1 MKHVLRIPGTVYAGQ
16 GAVKHIE
23 EILGKSSRKAV
34 IFTDKR
40 IRAAG
45 LLEEPLQ
52 WIKKSGV
59 ECMVLDEIP
68 SEPTY
73 MQAQLLIDEFQKE
86 KADFIVAIGGGSVM
100 DIGKLASI
108 ANGPDFKIKNLLKD
122 PRGKKQVKSLMIPTT
137 AGTGSE
143 ATPNSIVG
151 IPEQQVKT
159 GIVNTEMV
167 ADYVILDS
175 EMIRKLPRK
184 IGASTGIDA
193 LTHAIECYT
202 SNKANYFS
210 NMFALEAIELI
221 LKNIERA
228 CDDEEASEAKMA
240 MMIAAFYGGAAITAS
255 GTTAVHALSYPLGG
269 MYHIP
274 HGVSNAILLA
284 SVMRFNKEVCLEQ
297 LAAVYDRLNQRS
309 ALSLKEKAEWVI
321 NTIERIIRHL
331 DIPRNLKECGVNNA
345 DIEELIKGGMKEKRL
360 LDNNRR
366 TVTPEDARR
375 LYSEII

>member
-1 MKHVLRIPGTVYAGQ
+1 MKQVLRIPGNVYAGQ
-16 GAVKHIE
+16 GAVRYIE
-23 EILGKSSRKAV
+23 EIIGQSSRKTV
-34 IFTDKR
+34 VFTDKG
-40 IRAAG
+40 IRDAG
-45 LLEEPLQ
+45 LLEEPLR
-52 WIKKSGV
+52 WIRKSGT
-59 ECMVLDEIP
+59 ECVVLDAIP

-73 MQAQLLIDEFQKE
+73 IQAQQLIDEFQRE
-86 KADFIVAIGGGSVM
+86 RADFIVAIGGGSVM

-108 ANGPDFKIKNLLKD
+108 ANGPDFKIKDLLHD
-122 PRGKKQVKSLMIPTT
+122 PKGKKQVKSLMIPTT

-159 GIVNTEMV
+159 GIVNTEML
-167 ADYVILDS
+167 ADHVILDS

-193 LTHAIECYT
+193 LAHAIECYT

-210 NMFALEAIELI
+210 DMFALEAIELI
-221 LKNIERA
+221 LKNIEKA
-228 CDDEEASEAKMA
+228 CDNEQASEAKMA

-269 MYHIP
+269 KYHIP

-284 SVMRFNKEVCLEQ
+284 PVMRFNEEVCRER
-297 LAAVYDRLNQRS
+297 LAAVYDRVNQKS
-309 ALSLKEKAEWVI
+309 ALSDKEKAEWVI
-321 NTIERIIRHL
+321 KKIEKILRHL
-331 DIPRNLKECGVNNA
+331 EIPQNLKEWGVEDV
-345 DIEELIKGGMKEKRL
+345 DIEELIEGGMKEKRL

-366 TVTPEDARR
+366 IVTPEDARKI
-375 LYSEII
+375 YSEII